1 MFASVSSGMRVFTG
15 PSIWAIVTPLP
26 VYPAE
31 WIFPSE

>member
-1 MFASVSSGMRVFTG
+1 MLAPVSSGMRVFTG
-15 PSIWAIVTPLP
+15 PSINAIVTPRP